1 MKQFFE
7 IMRKDIMS
15 EHFTNKQLAV
25 YGILAPVALLAIMA
39 LAGWMETSLP

>member
-7 IMRKDIMS
+7 ILFDEDKS
-15 EHFTNKQLAV
+15 FEFPLWV
-25 YGILAPVALLAIMA
+25 YAIVLPLGLLAIMA